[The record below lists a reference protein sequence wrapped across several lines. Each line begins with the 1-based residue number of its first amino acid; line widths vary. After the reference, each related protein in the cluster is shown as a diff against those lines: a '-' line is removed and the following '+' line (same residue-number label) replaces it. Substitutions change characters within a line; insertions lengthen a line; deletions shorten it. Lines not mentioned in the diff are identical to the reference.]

1 MVPFAPPLILYSDGT
16 VHPIIANKDSLQYMK
31 LVRKYP
37 NRGESDYWY
46 SAFIDSHFEAADNPD
61 FKSPHS
67 ICTIRHKPDYRYQ
80 FIPIDTTL
88 SYRYWRFVANEA
100 WRAHLSDLRFYDKH
114 KQEIK
119 GKIIGMDSTKTN
131 ELFDPDPLSMCL
143 IPEWVGMDFGKP
155 VALSQIRYLPRND
168 ANGIFPDNQYE
179 LFYYDFP
186 QGWIS
191 MGIKTATGTYIE
203 YDDVPSNGLYW
214 LRNHTPGTGRTDFY
228 VGKRK
233 STLLVI

>member
-1 MVPFAPPLILYSDGT
+1 MGKDIVYLPVHYTNKKEMVPFAPPLILYSDGT

-100 WRAHLSDLRFYDKH
+100 WRAHLSDL
-114 KQEIK
+114 Q
-119 GKIIGMDSTKTN
+119 
-131 ELFDPDPLSMCL
+131 L
-143 IPEWVGMDFGKP
+143 
-155 VALSQIRYLPRND
+155 
-168 ANGIFPDNQYE
+168 
-179 LFYYDFP
+179 
-186 QGWIS
+186 
-191 MGIKTATGTYIE
+191 
-203 YDDVPSNGLYW
+203 
-214 LRNHTPGTGRTDFY
+214 LR
-228 VGKRK
+228 
-233 STLLVI
+233 